1 MKIVIDGLIGAG
13 KSTQAGLISKFFD
26 LEVVKEPIDEWP
38 LDLFYSNPKRW
49 GFLMQT
55 AVLSSFARLKG
66 SNGIFERSPQSSKE
80 VFWNNLVQS
89 GVVTKT
95 EDDIFHK
102 MYDLLEWSP
111 DVTIFVS
118 TPPEVCYRNIQT
130 RGQAGDTEISLD
142 YLRTLDKHYKAYVKN
157 CKSAVHVVDG
167 NRPVEDVNEE
177 ILKIL
182 NSYINKEEPRSA
194 WSPDVYM

>member
-26 LEVVKEPIDEWP
+26 LDVVKEPIDEWP

-55 AVLSSFARLKG
+55 AVLSSFARLKS

-89 GVVTKT
+89 GVVTKA
-95 EDDIFHK
+95 EDEIFHK
-102 MYDLLEWSP
+102 IYDLLEWTP

-118 TPPEVCYRNIQT
+118 TPPIVCYRNIQA
-130 RGQAGDTEISLD
+130 RGQTGDSEITLE
-142 YLRTLDKHYKAYVKN
+142 YLKTLDNHYKTYIEN
-157 CKSAVHVVDG
+157 CKSKVHIVDG
-167 NRPVEDVNEE
+167 NRSVEEVNEE

-182 NSYINKEEPRSA
+182 NSYINKEETRTP
-194 WSPDVYM
+194 WNPDVYM